1 MLWHYSL
8 KTHFFERM
16 KKQVLALRLSLNL
29 VEDERKVLGQ
39 VAETDVAESVRRGR
53 LDLLAAV
60 VEAVQNGLL
69 QAGVLAQITKTKQI
83 GVMPRV
89 SLVKDFFI
97 PRTYTT
103 IGHRWQG

>member
-1 MLWHYSL
+1 
-8 KTHFFERM
+8 M

-39 VAETDVAESVRRGR
+39 VAETDVAQGVRRGR

-60 VEAVQNGLL
+60 VEAVENGLL

-83 GVMPRV
+83 GVM
-89 SLVKDFFI
+89 SLGKDFFHTSHLYYDR
-97 PRTYTT
+97 P
-103 IGHRWQG
+103 

>member
-1 MLWHYSL
+1 
-8 KTHFFERM
+8 M

-39 VAETDVAESVRRGR
+39 VAEADVAESVRRGR

-60 VEAVQNGLL
+60 VEAVENGLL

-83 GVMPRV
+83 GVM
-89 SLVKDFFI
+89 SLGKDFFHTSHLYYDR
-97 PRTYTT
+97 P
-103 IGHRWQG
+103 